1 MRMISPSDLNL
12 NTTILNSGTTRNI
25 GTLGFFILTGLIG
38 FVGSYS
44 LKVRNQQRL
53 LREEN
58 GEVSLNRLSP
68 WLSES
73 DTLTYIYKTR
83 RLPGGRYGLLMLFTG
98 AFSLA
103 SHLFVGRFVFSA
115 QLPGRCVF
123 HDGLIVPSSPNSS
136 VGVEPIYRPAYAWP
150 ATDVAQFAQR
160 TSYFNNGPLGIY
172 RYVPEFDAYFSA
184 TKDDVLGSWNCR
196 QAASKNYPTKLDD
209 SEVVS
214 ELQSSGLLY
223 DNSVV
228 GYDGMGQD
236 ENNTGLFVWTPST
249 IATKEDSG
257 SPWNV
262 KAAVLTD
269 VYDETDLLL
278 TRNVTSYQCTLDTHL
293 AFLANNINT
302 TWAFPQW
309 AERTYG
315 SILYESNDV
324 GLIGDA
330 IAMSLNTM
338 IMVAGAQNQFQN
350 VSTERLTELPTY
362 GCVQLTTVI
371 SAEVFIM
378 AAFLLLILLTLASIG
393 IYHSLR
399 IRPLRRARRQ
409 IDLVPSDLTSWQAAV
424 LKGPSSSKSVKSK
437 DLRKYVLGWGR
448 GGGFESERILEFRKK
463 GDFNVRL

>member
-1 MRMISPSDLNL
+1 MISPSDLNM
-12 NTTILNSGTTRNI
+12 NTTTLNSGTTRNI

-73 DTLTYIYKTR
+73 ETLTYICKTR

-103 SHLFVGRFVFSA
+103 SHLFVGRYVYSA

-123 HDGLIVPSSPNSS
+123 HDGLIVPSSSNSS
-136 VGVEPIYRPAYAWP
+136 LEVEPIYHPAYAWP
-150 ATDVAQFAQR
+150 ATDVAQFAQQ
-160 TSYFNNGPLGIY
+160 TSYYNKGPLGVY

-184 TKDDVLGSWNCR
+184 TNDDVLGSWNCR
-196 QAASKNYPTKLDD
+196 QAASKSYPTTLGD
-209 SEVVS
+209 SKVLS
-214 ELQSSGLLY
+214 ELQSNGLLY
-223 DNSVV
+223 DDSVM
-228 GYDGMGQD
+228 GYDGMGQAGND
-236 ENNTGLFVWTPST
+236 TGFFVWTPSKIT
-249 IATKEDSG
+249 TTEDSG

-262 KAAVLTD
+262 KAAVLTN
-269 VYDETDLLL
+269 VYDEMDAIS
-278 TRNVTSYQCTLDTHL
+278 TRNVTGYQCTLDTHL
-293 AFLANNINT
+293 AFIANNINT
-302 TWAFPQW
+302 TWAFQQW
-309 AERTYG
+309 TERTHG
-315 SILYESNDV
+315 SILYQSNDV

-338 IMVAGAQNQFQN
+338 IMVAGAHNQFQN
-350 VSTERLTELPTY
+350 VSTERPIKLPTY
-362 GCVQLTTVI
+362 GCLQPTTVI

-378 AAFLLLILLTLASIG
+378 AAFLSLILLTLATIG

-409 IDLVPSDLTSWQAAV
+409 IDLLPSDLTSWQAAV

-448 GGGFESERILEFRKK
+448 GGVSGSEHILEFRKK
-463 GDFNVRL
+463 GDYNVRH